1 MLLGVVIEFYRLQI
15 YTFSHKAISYSQKGK
30 DTKNGIF
37 LIFKVK
43 INIRD
48 YCYFPQST
56 VNNIIKVREM
66 NKSQH
71 FVFKIKMLELSTR
84 SILNNSINNHKN
96 LSIIFELNL

>member
-1 MLLGVVIEFYRLQI
+1 MLLGAVIEFYRLQI
-15 YTFSHKAISYSQKGK
+15 YTFSHKVVSYSQKGK

-37 LIFKVK
+37 LIFKIK
-43 INIRD
+43 INISN

-66 NKSQH
+66 NKSQQ

-84 SILNNSINNHKN
+84 SILNDSTNNYKN
-96 LSIIFELNL
+96 LSIILDLNL